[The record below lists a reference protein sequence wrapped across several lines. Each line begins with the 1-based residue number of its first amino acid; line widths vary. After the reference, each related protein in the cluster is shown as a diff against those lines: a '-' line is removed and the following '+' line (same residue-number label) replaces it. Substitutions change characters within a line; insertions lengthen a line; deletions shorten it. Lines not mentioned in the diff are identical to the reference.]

1 MTKPAI
7 AFIVARARNHVIGK
21 DNQIPWKISA
31 DLQFFKRVTMGHPI
45 IMGRKTWDSIGR
57 PLPGRRNLV
66 VSRNADLQLPG
77 AEVVHSLEEAL
88 RQLVNVPRVFIIG
101 GEQLFKQAFA
111 QADQLYL
118 TEIDIEVAG
127 DTFFQVPDPQNWQ
140 EIECTEGREGEI
152 HFRYLTLGRKQSIPL
167 V

>member
-7 AFIVARARNHVIGK
+7 AFIVARTRNHVIGK

-66 VSRNADLQLPG
+66 VSRNRDLQLAG

-88 RQLVNVPRVFIIG
+88 KQLADVPRVFIIG

-111 QADQLYL
+111 EADQLYL
-118 TEIDIEVAG
+118 TEIDLEVAG
-127 DTFFQVPDPQNWQ
+127 DTFFEVPDPQNWQ
-140 EIECTEGREGEI
+140 KVECVEGQEGEI
-152 HFRYLTLGRKQSIPL
+152 RFRFLTLERKK
-167 V
+167 

>member
-7 AFIVARARNHVIGK
+7 AFIVARTRNHVIGK

-31 DLQFFKRVTMGHPI
+31 DLQFFKRVTMG
-45 IMGRKTWDSIGR
+45 RKTWDSIGR

-66 VSRNADLQLPG
+66 VSRNRDLQLAG

-88 RQLVNVPRVFIIG
+88 KQLTDVPRVFIIG

-111 QADQLYL
+111 EADQLYL
-118 TEIDIEVAG
+118 TEIDLEVAG
-127 DTFFQVPDPQNWQ
+127 DTFFEVPDPQDWQ
-140 EIECTEGREGEI
+140 EVESIEGQEGEI
-152 HFRYLTLGRKQSIPL
+152 RFRFLTLERKK
-167 V
+167 